1 MGVAFNSRNRHCLA
15 WVSRRGDARTGQ
27 KINRRTQKRNRI
39 P

>member
-1 MGVAFNSRNRHCLA
+1 MGVAFNPRNCYCLA
-15 WVSRRGDARTGQ
+15 YVSRRGDARMGQ